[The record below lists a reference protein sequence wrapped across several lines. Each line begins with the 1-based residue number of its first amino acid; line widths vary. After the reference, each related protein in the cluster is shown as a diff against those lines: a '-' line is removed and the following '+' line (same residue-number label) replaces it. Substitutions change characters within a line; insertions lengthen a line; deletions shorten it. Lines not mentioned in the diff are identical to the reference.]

1 MLYIL
6 YINTPFFLFFL
17 FQMLRPGI
25 MSSGLHSRPFFLTTN
40 TRAHSGGFPLHSSFS
55 FPRTVWSVDTCLNCL
70 SICSRNSRDACAL
83 PRTRTCFYGM
93 GPDPLRGAGGGW
105 GSSPHAC
112 SERHLPCAVVVVRLD
127 FGHFHPRA

>member
-70 SICSRNSRDACAL
+70 SIRSRNSRDACAL

-112 SERHLPCAVVVVRLD
+112 SERHLPCTVVVVRLD
-127 FGHFHPRA
+127 FGHFHPWA

>member
-6 YINTPFFLFFL
+6 YNTPFFLFFL

-70 SICSRNSRDACAL
+70 SIRSRNSRDACAL

-105 GSSPHAC
+105 ASSPHAC
-112 SERHLPCAVVVVRLD
+112 SQRHLPCAVVVVRLD